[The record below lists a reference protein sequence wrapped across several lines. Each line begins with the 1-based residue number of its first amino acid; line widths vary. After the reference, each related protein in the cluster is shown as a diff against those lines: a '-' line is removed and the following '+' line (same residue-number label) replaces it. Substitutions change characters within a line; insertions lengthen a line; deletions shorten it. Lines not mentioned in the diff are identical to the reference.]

1 MYHMVH
7 SRASGRGGLVRRA
20 RLRYNGAMAMDDQTT
35 SARLRDLLPELSAQM
50 AQAARY
56 VLAHPEDVAVFS
68 MRELAKRADVPPVT
82 MVRLAQRLG
91 LKGYDALRRRY
102 IDGVRVRSASNI
114 VRAREVASAARDR
127 DAMGFA
133 ASFFAAEHEIL
144 DRTLAGLS
152 DEKLAAAA
160 ERLVSARRIVIMAR
174 RTPYPVAFAMAYAL
188 RKVKPDTVLP
198 DDHSGFGAESPE
210 IGAGDALVAITF
222 APYSR
227 ITLAMAESAAKAG
240 AALIVITDNARA
252 PIARHAKHLF
262 VTSTRG
268 QAFPESVTGALAIG
282 NLLVSLVVARLG
294 DVAIE
299 RIRENEARIVAS
311 GEYVLV
317 RRGRKG

>member
-1 MYHMVH
+1 
-7 SRASGRGGLVRRA
+7 
-20 RLRYNGAMAMDDQTT
+20 MDDQST
-35 SARLRDLLPELSAQM
+35 SARLRDLLPDLSAQM

-68 MRELAKRADVPPVT
+68 MRALAKRAGVPPVT

-91 LKGYDALRRRY
+91 LKGYDTLRRRY

-114 VRAREVASAARDR
+114 ARAREVASTARDR

-133 ASFFAAEHEIL
+133 AAFFAAEQRIL
-144 DRTLAGLS
+144 QQTLAGLS
-152 DEKLAAAA
+152 DDRLAAAA
-160 ERLVSARRIVIMAR
+160 EQLVSARRIVVMAR
-174 RTPYPVAFAMAYAL
+174 RTPYPAAFAMAYAL
-188 RKVKPDTVLP
+188 RKIKPDTVLP
-198 DDHSGFGAESPE
+198 DEHGPESCE
-210 IGAGDALVAITF
+210 VGAGDALVAITF

-227 ITLAMAESAAKAG
+227 ITLATAERAAKAG
-240 AALIVITDNARA
+240 ASVIAITDSARA
-252 PIARHAKHLF
+252 PIAKIARHLL

-282 NLLVSLVVARLG
+282 NLLVSLVVARMG
-294 DVAIE
+294 DAAME

-317 RRGRKG
+317 RRGRKT